1 MKHYILISNTKE
13 HLINKKLLDIISF
26 QIEKFIDRKITF
38 TELSIKQAYEC
49 EFFDREINIELKESI
64 KNFLLKKNIDCNFV
78 MPTKCRK
85 KKLLLADMDSTI
97 IKEES
102 LDEIARKIGIEKDI
116 IKITNDAMNGKI
128 DFKLA
133 LKKRVAMLKGQPAN
147 LLYSL
152 KKNININEGAKELIN
167 TMKQN
172 GATTVLVSG
181 GFTFLT
187 EHLKTLL
194 GFNYTHANSL
204 EITTN
209 KYKLNILTGKIQGV
223 ILDNKAKLKYLDKYV
238 KDNALSYEDTI
249 CVGDGANDVEMIKK
263 ACLGI
268 SFNGKKILDETAN
281 VHFKN
286 TNLKGLLYL
295 QGYCD
300 AEIT

>member
-13 HLINKKLLDIISF
+13 YLINKKLLDNISF
-26 QIEKFIDRKITF
+26 QIKKFTDRKITF
-38 TELSIKQAYEC
+38 RELSIKQAYEC
-49 EFFDREINIELKESI
+49 DFFDREINMELKETI
-64 KNFLLKKNIDCNFV
+64 KSFLFKKNIDCNFV
-78 MPTKCRK
+78 MHSKYRK

-102 LDEIARKIGIEKDI
+102 LDEIARQIGKEKEI
-116 IKITNDAMNGKI
+116 IKITKEAMNGKI
-128 DFKLA
+128 DFRLA
-133 LKKRVAMLKGQPAN
+133 LQKRVAMLKGQPAN
-147 LLYSL
+147 LLNTL

-209 KYKLNILTGKIQGV
+209 KYKPDILTGKIQGI

-238 KDNALSYEDTI
+238 KDKELSYEDTI
-249 CVGDGANDVEMIKK
+249 CVGDGANDVEMIKR

-281 VHFKN
+281 VQFKN

-300 AEIT
+300 SEIT

>member
-1 MKHYILISNTKE
+1 MKHYILISNTTE
-13 HLINKKLLDIISF
+13 YLINNKLLDNISF
-26 QIEKFIDRKITF
+26 QIEKFTNRKITF
-38 TELSIKQAYEC
+38 KELSTKQAYEC
-49 EFFDREINIELKESI
+49 SFFNSEMSMEQKDLI
-64 KNFLLKKNIDCNFV
+64 KNSLLKKNIDCNFV
-78 MPTKCRK
+78 MPTKHRK

-102 LDEIARKIGIEKDI
+102 LDEIARQIGKEKEI
-116 IKITNDAMNGKI
+116 IKITKEAMNGKV
-128 DFKLA
+128 DFRLA
-133 LKKRVAMLKGQPAN
+133 LQKRVAMLKGQPASILN
-147 LLYSL
+147 TL
-152 KKNININEGAKELIN
+152 KKNININDGAMELIN

-172 GATTVLVSG
+172 GAITVLVSG

-187 EHLKTLL
+187 EHLKALI

-209 KYKLNILTGKIQGV
+209 KYKSEVLTGKVQGM
-223 ILDNKAKLKYLDKYV
+223 ILDNRAKLKYLDKYV
-238 KDNALSYEDTI
+238 KDNGLSYEETI

-268 SFNGKKILDETAN
+268 SYNGKSILDETAN
-281 VHFKN
+281 IHFKN
-286 TNLKGLLYL
+286 TNLKGLLYI

>member
-13 HLINKKLLDIISF
+13 YLINKKLLDNISF
-26 QIEKFIDRKITF
+26 QIEKFADRKINF
-38 TELSIKQAYEC
+38 KELSIKQAYEC
-49 EFFDREINIELKESI
+49 DFFDTEINTELKVSI

-78 MPTKCRK
+78 MPTKYRK

-97 IKEES
+97 IEEES
-102 LDEIARKIGIEKDI
+102 LDEIAKQIGIEKEI
-116 IKITNDAMNGKI
+116 IKITNEAMNGKI

-133 LKKRVAMLKGQPAN
+133 LQKRVAMLKGQPAN
-147 LLYSL
+147 LLNIL

-209 KYKLNILTGKIQGV
+209 KYKSDILTGKIQGI
-223 ILDNKAKLKYLDKYV
+223 ILDNKAKLKYLNKYV
-238 KDNALSYEDTI
+238 KDNELSYEDTI
-249 CVGDGANDVEMIKK
+249 CVGDGANDVEMIKR

-281 VHFKN
+281 VQFKN